1 VSRIGDDASV
11 QAVTR
16 VNAEQAPK
24 TDDAQ
29 ADPSAI
35 AGKVD
40 TAGEESEVCT
50 QSLRRGS
57 GEGMYTREARA
68 TREARYRGE
77 GSSTDRP

>member
-1 VSRIGDDASV
+1 M
-11 QAVTR
+11 
-16 VNAEQAPK
+16 NAEQAPK

-35 AGKVD
+35 TGKAD
-40 TAGEESEVCT
+40 MAGEESEVCT

-57 GEGMYTREARA
+57 GDGMSTREARA

-77 GSSTDRP
+77 GSPTDYP

>member
-1 VSRIGDDASV
+1 
-11 QAVTR
+11 

-35 AGKVD
+35 TGKVD
-40 TAGEESEVCT
+40 MTGEESEIGT

-57 GEGMYTREARA
+57 GDGMSTREARA